1 MAAKHADPNGR
12 MQHNDHVIWL
22 SYVQVTPAKLVLIPS
37 PYRRQHTGKRPRSR
51 SKSIFTT
58 CTNFLYLLRSQV
70 SQVEVDRQCGTERI
84 GFDLG
89 STSTRRERA
98 VSIPRCQC
106 RLPRRHSIHDMP
118 DALPVLGIIDL
129 MVVSSVFAPP
139 SVIKF
144 PEVKSIAFQKFC
156 CILRELLSSM
166 TDDCLI
172 SVGGTRC
179 TGCCKASGTKH
190 LSFEFASS
198 EKVITWR

>member
-1 MAAKHADPNGR
+1 

-98 VSIPRCQC
+98 VS
-106 RLPRRHSIHDMP
+106 
-118 DALPVLGIIDL
+118 VLGIIDL

-179 TGCCKASGTKH
+179 TGCCKASGAEH